1 MIKSK
6 ILTPQAL
13 NELGKTRTNLQKNI
27 VLSHG
32 VFDLVHPGH
41 IKHLELAKKEG
52 DLLVVAIVPDRFV
65 NKGPGRPIFNE
76 QIRAEMIA
84 ALQFVDYVVVATSD
98 SPFNILFE

>member
-1 MIKSK
+1 MRMIKSK
-6 ILTPQAL
+6 ILTPQSLIDLA
-13 NELGKTRTNLQKNI
+13 NKNKRKKI

-65 NKGPGRPIFNE
+65 NKGPGRPIFN
-76 QIRAEMIA
+76 
-84 ALQFVDYVVVATSD
+84 
-98 SPFNILFE
+98 